1 MQTQAEL
8 PVLKEP
14 EPKKK
19 SNAKLIAILVV
30 LFIALLAIIFFNS
43 SLSKITEVEVTGAQF
58 VSSTEIMKHTGIV
71 VGDSF
76 MFSSARKIEQS
87 LLQNSSIQEATVT
100 KQFPGKLKIH
110 VQEYK
115 VVAFELDDNGD
126 IVALLSSGASIVTSS
141 ERMQIMDKPILTGW
155 DAENMNKKELVK
167 QLGTIDSSLLSDIS
181 EISPIPSQAFP
192 DRILIYT
199 RTKFEVV
206 TAISLLTEKIETING
221 VIETQAP
228 GRVTLLLA
236 DTFVPFPEIGEEEN
250 AETE

>member
-1 MQTQAEL
+1 MQTHVDL

-14 EPKKK
+14 EPKKR
-19 SNAKLIAILVV
+19 SNTKLIIILVI

-43 SLSKITEVEVTGAQF
+43 SLSKVGEVQITGAQF
-58 VSSTEIMKHTGIV
+58 VSSTEIMKYADV
-71 VGDSF
+71 AVGDSF
-76 MFSSARKIEQS
+76 IFSSTKKIEQD
-87 LLQNSSIQEATVT
+87 LIRNSSIQQATVS
-100 KQFPGKLKIH
+100 KQFPGIIKIH

-115 VVAFELDDNGD
+115 VVAFELSESGD
-126 IVALLSSGASIVTSS
+126 IIALLASGASIVTSS

-155 DAENMNKKELVK
+155 EPEDMNKKALVK
-167 QLGTIDSSLLSDIS
+167 ELGAISSSLLSDIS

-206 TAISLLTEKIETING
+206 TAISLLPEKITTING

-228 GRVTLLLA
+228 GRLTLLLA
-236 DTFVPFPEIGEEEN
+236 DTFVPFPQIGEEEST
-250 AETE
+250 ETE